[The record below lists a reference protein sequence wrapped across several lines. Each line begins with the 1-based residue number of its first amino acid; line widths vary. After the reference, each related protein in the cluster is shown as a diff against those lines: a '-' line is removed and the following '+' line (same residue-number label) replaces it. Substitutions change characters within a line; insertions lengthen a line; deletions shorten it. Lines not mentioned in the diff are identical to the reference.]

1 MIIGGHFGEVKF
13 KDGYFIKTLGK
24 ITSGEFTINLNSIV
38 TQDMDNEKANQ
49 SLTDH
54 LKNED
59 FFNVNQYPTAKLSI
73 TKTKYHNDTQLK
85 VYANLTI
92 KGVTKPISFQAEID
106 YEKKLMT
113 TKFKI
118 DRTLWNIIYG
128 SKSNTSEKAKNSI
141 ISDAIG
147 FEVSF
152 GL

>member
-1 MIIGGHFGEVKF
+1 
-13 KDGYFIKTLGK
+13 
-24 ITSGEFTINLNSIV
+24 
-38 TQDMDNEKANQ
+38 MDNEKANQ

>member
-1 MIIGGHFGEVKF
+1 
-13 KDGYFIKTLGK
+13 
-24 ITSGEFTINLNSIV
+24 
-38 TQDMDNEKANQ
+38 
-49 SLTDH
+49 
-54 LKNED
+54 
-59 FFNVNQYPTAKLSI
+59 
-73 TKTKYHNDTQLK
+73 
-85 VYANLTI
+85 
-92 KGVTKPISFQAEID
+92 
-106 YEKKLMT
+106 MT

>member
-1 MIIGGHFGEVKF
+1 M
-13 KDGYFIKTLGK
+13 GK